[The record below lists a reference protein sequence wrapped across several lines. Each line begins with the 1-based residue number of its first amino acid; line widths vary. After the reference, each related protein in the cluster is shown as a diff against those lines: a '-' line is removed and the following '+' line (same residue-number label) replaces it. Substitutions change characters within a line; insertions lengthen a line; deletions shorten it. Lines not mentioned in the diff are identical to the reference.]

1 MPYSSSSPEFSVAFT
16 VTLWVWDSSVLVE
29 MQLEGG
35 AVLLGQVLTLSK
47 SREGCLPYCSVSISG
62 HEGIK

>member
-47 SREGCLPYCSVSISG
+47 SREGWLPYCSVSISG
-62 HEGIK
+62 HEGIT